1 MLLEGI
7 FNSKQK
13 KVSNYRVVVL
23 SINNETRYVPFLF
36 FFIGIYDIRSVLSS
50 RQIVS
55 WENTIKLI

>member
-36 FFIGIYDIRSVLSS
+36 FSSGFITYAQYLVLG
-50 RQIVS
+50 
-55 WENTIKLI
+55 KLFLGKTLLN